1 MGQAVEY
8 RVLKDGFG
16 YARWR
21 AAQRKLFVFSDML
34 LSGGVGSSFE
44 TIGFVRRSIEHLYR
58 LSGLGL
64 RAFREKLIIGP
75 TGQKNHHAIRTRR
88 FRNTAFS
95 VVQATEN
102 GDTPICSGKR
112 RFGQRFLSPTDIAK
126 TLE

>member
-34 LSGGVGSSFE
+34 LSGGVGSSFA

-64 RAFREKLIIGP
+64 RAFREKLIICP
-75 TGQKNHHAIRTRR
+75 TCQKNHHAIRARR

-102 GDTPICSGKR
+102 GDTPICGGKR